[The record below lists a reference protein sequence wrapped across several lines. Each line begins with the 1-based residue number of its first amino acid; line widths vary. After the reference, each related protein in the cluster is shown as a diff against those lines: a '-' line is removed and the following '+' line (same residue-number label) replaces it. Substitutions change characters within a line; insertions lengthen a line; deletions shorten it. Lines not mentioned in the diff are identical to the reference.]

1 MKHQHLDAMQ
11 RSKLAWPFF
20 KKNLCWNCVFGYVCV
35 CTHMNAVVKK
45 DIGCLRAGATGGYET
60 PDIGSGN
67 QI

>member
-1 MKHQHLDAMQ
+1 M
-11 RSKLAWPFF
+11 
-20 KKNLCWNCVFGYVCV
+20 FGYVCV